1 MGIALA
7 DAAIDYGASVDLVLG
22 PVNII
27 PQKSSVKVTNVTT
40 AETMAT
46 ECIARF
52 DKCDIAILAAAVAD
66 FTPIRVYEEKIKN
79 KDSELLLELKPT
91 RDIAMT
97 LGMQKRSSQIL
108 VGFALETDNE
118 LENAIEKLRKK
129 NLDIIVLNSLKE
141 EGAGFGHNTNKITLI
156 DRDNNIDK
164 FELKSKEAAA
174 MDIGSIM
181 AARFKFFLI
190 AFLILLPGIIDAQEL
205 NCNIQISAQ
214 RIQGSNRQIFESMQ
228 RDLYDFMNNTVWT
241 NHVFSYAERIDCNIL
256 INLSDQLS
264 ADEFKGTIQIQL
276 SRPVFNTTYKST
288 MLNFIDN
295 NFQFRYVEF
304 QPLEFDPSTYRSSL
318 VSVLAYYTYMIL
330 GFDYDSF
337 SPLGGTE
344 FFQMAEKI
352 VTTAQNAPE
361 PGWKPYDGSRNRNR
375 YWLVKNVLDKEY
387 EGVRLFIYDYNIN
400 GLDKME
406 SKIAEARTSM
416 VESLKLIQEV
426 YRKKPDP
433 FMYLVQ
439 VIMDA
444 KSDELINIFTEA
456 FPEEKSR
463 VVQILTEIDPANKAK
478 YEKINSANAQ

>member
-1 MGIALA
+1 ME
-7 DAAIDYGASVDLVLG
+7 Y
-22 PVNII
+22 
-27 PQKSSVKVTNVTT
+27 
-40 AETMAT
+40 
-46 ECIARF
+46 RF
-52 DKCDIAILAAAVAD
+52 KYYLI
-66 FTPIRVYEEKIKN
+66 F
-79 KDSELLLELKPT
+79 SLLLFPCV
-91 RDIAMT
+91 I
-97 LGMQKRSSQIL
+97 
-108 VGFALETDNE
+108 N
-118 LENAIEKLRKK
+118 
-129 NLDIIVLNSLKE
+129 
-141 EGAGFGHNTNKITLI
+141 
-156 DRDNNIDK
+156 
-164 FELKSKEAAA
+164 
-174 MDIGSIM
+174 
-181 AARFKFFLI
+181 
-190 AFLILLPGIIDAQEL
+190 AQEL

-214 RIQGSNRQIFESMQ
+214 RIQGSNRQVFESMQ
-228 RDLYDFMNNTVWT
+228 RDLYEFMNNTVWT

-295 NFQFRYVEF
+295 SFQFRYVEF

-375 YWLVKNVLDKEY
+375 YWLVKNALDKEY
-387 EGVRLFIYDYNIN
+387 EGVRQFLYDYNMN

-406 SKIAEARTSM
+406 SRVAEARTSM
-416 VESLKLIQEV
+416 VESLKLIQDV

-433 FMYLVQ
+433 FMYIVQ
-439 VIMDA
+439 VVMDA

-463 VVQILTEIDPANKAK
+463 VVQILTEIDPANKTK
-478 YEKINSANAQ
+478 YEKINSANVP